1 MSNISQLEQRLATMV
16 DICTIGLRTH
26 VESRV
31 DFFDMIREDD
41 LFEIRDR
48 LAEQMAD
55 GWIVLFNSVTW
66 PGGVN
71 VVCTPDPEIEESLM
85 SRSLMGERDEFK
97 VIASVYAPDRHKAF
111 AQVRD
116 LAASLA
122 TEAKN
127 GGETNQWFMI
137 TEENAIASLKA
148 AA

>member
-1 MSNISQLEQRLATMV
+1 MNNFSQLEQRPPILV
-16 DICTIGLRTH
+16 DITKIGLRTS
-26 VESRV
+26 VESRT
-31 DFFDMIREDD
+31 DFYDMIHEED
-41 LFEIRDR
+41 LYEIKDQ
-48 LAEQMAD
+48 LEAETTD
-55 GWIVLFNSVTW
+55 GWIYLVTASHAE
-66 PGGVN
+66 GCVN
-71 VVCTPDPEIEESLM
+71 VVCAPELEMELSLM
-85 SRSLMGERDEFK
+85 SRWFPKGHDEFK
-97 VIASVYAPDRHKAF
+97 VLASVYAPDRHKAF

>member
-1 MSNISQLEQRLATMV
+1 MNNFSQLEQRLPILV
-16 DICTIGLRTH
+16 DITKIGLRTS
-26 VESRV
+26 VESRT
-31 DFFDMIREDD
+31 DFYDMIHEED
-41 LFEIRDR
+41 LYEIKDR
-48 LAEQMAD
+48 LEGETTD
-55 GWIVLFNSVTW
+55 GWIFLVTASHSD
-66 PGGVN
+66 GCVN
-71 VVCTPDPEIEESLM
+71 VVCAPELEMELSLM
-85 SRSLMGERDEFK
+85 SRWSPKGHDGFK
-97 VIASVYAPDRHKAF
+97 VLASVYVPDRHKAF

>member
-31 DFFDMIREDD
+31 DFFDMIHEDD

-48 LAEQMAD
+48 LAEQRTE
-55 GWIVLFNSVTW
+55 GWIVLFTATHW